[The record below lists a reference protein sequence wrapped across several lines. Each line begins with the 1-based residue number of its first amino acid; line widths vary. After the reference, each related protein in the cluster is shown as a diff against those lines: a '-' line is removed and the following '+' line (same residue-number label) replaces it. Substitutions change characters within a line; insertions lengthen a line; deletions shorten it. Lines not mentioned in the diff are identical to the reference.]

1 MANNIVLSKIPEHF
15 AEEKQKYIKPISVVQ
30 KAFLLVDFSELHLW
44 WMVQWLILYKLNNNN
59 NNNNNN
65 NLFKEANYD
74 SRVKNYY

>member
-59 NNNNNN
+59 
-65 NLFKEANYD
+65 LFKEANYD